1 MYTHPLFEGLKR
13 AYRPELEILLFA
25 CIYHYSQG
33 HVILGRVAAVW
44 AKIIERVLTGYFY
57 LLVYF
62 TSFQAYC
69 VSVHIY
75 LVSFAFVV
83 IR

>member
-33 HVILGRVAAVW
+33 HVILGRVAA
-44 AKIIERVLTGYFY
+44 ARGKIIERVLTGYFY
-57 LLVYF
+57 LQV
-62 TSFQAYC
+62 SFFLPSYC

-75 LVSFAFVV
+75 LVSFAFVSWP
-83 IR
+83 